1 MMDFLCFLQEAQM
14 DRDDEM
20 MDHQF
25 LEEEAAAAT
34 KEDKHMAILLSV
46 TIAGGEGSRSH
57 TRRVIGWAKEIEA

>member
-1 MMDFLCFLQEAQM
+1 MMDFQCFLQEAQM

-34 KEDKHMAILLSV
+34 EEDKHMAILLSG
-46 TIAGGEGSRSH
+46 TIAGGRGSRSH
-57 TRRVIGWAKEIEA
+57 MTRV